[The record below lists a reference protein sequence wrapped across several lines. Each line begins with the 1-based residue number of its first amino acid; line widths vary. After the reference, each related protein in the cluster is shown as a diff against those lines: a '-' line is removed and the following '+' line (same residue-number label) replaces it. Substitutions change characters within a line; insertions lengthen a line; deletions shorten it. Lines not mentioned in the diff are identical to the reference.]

1 MLEVETQ
8 KSIEINQNP
17 ILFNSK
23 VIINAGCTL
32 RLGALDACAAG
43 LKPCACM
50 KEFESTLGIC
60 ALNLALG

>member
-43 LKPCACM
+43 L
-50 KEFESTLGIC
+50 
-60 ALNLALG
+60 